1 MFKTFA
7 LLRWKELST
16 PYLWSGHEVLMCV
29 HSSMNYGPLI
39 FRGPLIK
46 RIKNVFFIRRIQDV
60 NTVLWSPS
68 LTLCQLRSSNK
79 NITSPGIFRS
89 SPAVVGYVWFLS
101 VAVDNLKV
109 SPSVFF
115 FSFQPSTAP
124 GFAFERP
131 TVSARSD
138 RVQYLQWEAS
148 FPVVYW
154 TQLNTEQNKEY
165 YNTFSMIA
173 KGFTKLR
180 SSVVWWSVVPL
191 HLFWWK

>member
-7 LLRWKELST
+7 LLRRKELST
-16 PYLWSGHEVLMCV
+16 PCLWSGHEVLMCV

-79 NITSPGIFRS
+79 NITSPDRRHIPFF
-89 SPAVVGYVWFLS
+89 PPTVVGYVCFLS
-101 VAVDNLKV
+101 VSLDNLKV
-109 SPSVFF
+109 SPPFF
-115 FSFQPSTAP
+115 FVFNPAQPLDSP
-124 GFAFERP
+124 FKRP
-131 TVSARSD
+131 TASARSD
-138 RVQYLQWEAS
+138 RVQYTQWEAS

-154 TQLNTEQNKEY
+154 
-165 YNTFSMIA
+165 M
-173 KGFTKLR
+173 
-180 SSVVWWSVVPL
+180 
-191 HLFWWK
+191 

>member
-7 LLRWKELST
+7 LLRQKELST

-46 RIKNVFFIRRIQDV
+46 RIQNVFFIRRIQDV

-79 NITSPGIFRS
+79 NTTSPGRRHIPFFP
-89 SPAVVGYVWFLS
+89 PAVVQYVCFLS

-109 SPSVFF
+109 SPPFF
-115 FSFQPSTAP
+115 FFFFFVFKP
-124 GFAFERP
+124 GKPQGSGRCPLPVRRSAVFAVRGMF
-131 TVSARSD
+131 SSC
-138 RVQYLQWEAS
+138 L
-148 FPVVYW
+148 
-154 TQLNTEQNKEY
+154 LNAAEHRTE
-165 YNTFSMIA
+165 
-173 KGFTKLR
+173 
-180 SSVVWWSVVPL
+180 
-191 HLFWWK
+191 

>member
-115 FSFQPSTAP
+115 FQFSTQHSTWIRLRKANGLCP
-124 GFAFERP
+124 IRQSAVFAMRGIF
-131 TVSARSD
+131 SSC
-138 RVQYLQWEAS
+138 L
-148 FPVVYW
+148 
-154 TQLNTEQNKEY
+154 LNAAEHRTE
-165 YNTFSMIA
+165 
-173 KGFTKLR
+173 
-180 SSVVWWSVVPL
+180 
-191 HLFWWK
+191 